1 MSNETTDLSLH
12 LNVLRS
18 ADGVDC
24 TRNGITSTH
33 TQLRLVGYVVETSER
48 ERVKDLPAGVPMANS
63 DAAPVL
69 LVIRSSAD
77 GFIAHLTP
85 AHRDEETGQ
94 WTRGGVWSM
103 AGGNFAQAS
112 DSRFT
117 SLVSR
122 LLGVRFYGALA
133 VHDRIEN

>member
-1 MSNETTDLSLH
+1 MSNENLERNLH
-12 LNVLRS
+12 LSVLRN

-24 TRNGITSTH
+24 TRSGITSTH
-33 TQLRLVGYVVETSER
+33 TQLRLVGYLVQTGER
-48 ERVKDLPAGVPMANS
+48 EQVKELPEGLALTNS

-69 LVIRSSAD
+69 LIIRNSAN

-85 AHRDEETGQ
+85 AHRDEETGE
-94 WTRGGVWSM
+94 WTRGGAWTM
-103 AGGNFAQAS
+103 AGGNYAHSS

-117 SLVSR
+117 TLVSR
-122 LLGVRFYGALA
+122 LLGNRFYGALA